1 MGKFETAEQLEN
13 YTMAQQTKKYM
24 TKKRRNLYIPLEK
37 YDLVFDE
44 SEVTRMKTLWR
55 ENKSL
60 NEIAEEMG
68 RHEMEIAIL
77 IMDQG
82 DKKRINKRQ
91 MGLGA

>member
-44 SEVTRMKTLWR
+44 SEVTRMKELWR
-55 ENKSL
+55 D
-60 NEIAEEMG
+60 I
-68 RHEMEIAIL
+68 
-77 IMDQG
+77 
-82 DKKRINKRQ
+82 
-91 MGLGA
+91 